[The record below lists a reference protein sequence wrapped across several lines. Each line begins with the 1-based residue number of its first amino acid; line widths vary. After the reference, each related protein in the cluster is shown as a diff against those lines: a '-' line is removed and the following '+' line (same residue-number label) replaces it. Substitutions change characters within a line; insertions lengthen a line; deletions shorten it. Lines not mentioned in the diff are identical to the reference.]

1 MKKLLWLYLAIRP
14 PLLWALLILAII
26 FDGWLNT
33 AFLCVWLFTL
43 VFSEESYK
51 RYNKYKKEGLVKK
64 EKIEYY

>member
-26 FDGWLNT
+26 FDGWLNN

-43 VFSEESYK
+43 VFSEQSYI
-51 RYNKYKKEGLVKK
+51 RYNKYKREGLVKK
-64 EKIEYY
+64 EK

>member
-14 PLLWALLILAII
+14 PLLWACIILAII
-26 FDGWLNT
+26 FDGWLNNL
-33 AFLCVWLFTL
+33 FLSIWVLTL
-43 VFSEESYK
+43 IFSEESYK